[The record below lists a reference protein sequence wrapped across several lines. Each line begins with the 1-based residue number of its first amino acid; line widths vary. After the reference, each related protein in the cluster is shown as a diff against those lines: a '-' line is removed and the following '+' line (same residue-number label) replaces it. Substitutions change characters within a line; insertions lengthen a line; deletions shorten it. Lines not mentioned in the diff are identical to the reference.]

1 MVYVDSRN
9 LGYKPY
15 IWTWLNNRPKQA
27 EVDILKSLFD
37 KYVEVSHIMHLH
49 FMNTPR
55 HSRFWGIEAAFPI
68 LIVGFSKMHQTVW
81 KINWVVQTSSGL
93 LSAVS
98 VIQIL
103 ALRGFPASF

>member
-37 KYVEVSHIMHLH
+37 KYVEVSHIMHLR
-49 FMNTPR
+49 FITNPR
-55 HSRFWGIEAAFPI
+55 QRRVLGC
-68 LIVGFSKMHQTVW
+68 
-81 KINWVVQTSSGL
+81 
-93 LSAVS
+93 
-98 VIQIL
+98 
-103 ALRGFPASF
+103 